1 MGINTPKKN
10 RVDQT
15 SSDQA
20 LIDGLNKHEAAI
32 PAVVIA
38 GVTVATKALVTTVQ
52 SRIDSSKAVL
62 SKRAAWQAAIQDD
75 RALRD
80 KTKTFVAGL
89 KQALLVAFAGQIDA
103 LAAFGLTARKVPVAT
118 PEQRIAAT
126 AKALATR
133 AARHTM
139 GSKQKAD
146 VKGTVA
152 PAAPASPTVPA
163 PTPAPTPTVA
173 PIVAEPALPVAQPV
187 TAPAPTMPATQPAA
201 SAPVAVATPAA
212 APIAAPVPV
221 APVASPIAVP
231 PVTAPAPAAAPAA
244 PAVTPA
250 APATP
255 THLA

>member
-89 KQALLVAFAGQIDA
+89 KQALLVSRWITIGRARPYPRGRAGSFRTTCRSRAFISFVRRSLPSKRWRLFFYSG
-103 LAAFGLTARKVPVAT
+103 
-118 PEQRIAAT
+118 
-126 AKALATR
+126 
-133 AARHTM
+133 AAR
-139 GSKQKAD
+139 
-146 VKGTVA
+146 
-152 PAAPASPTVPA
+152 ASCVFSRSTSRSS
-163 PTPAPTPTVA
+163 
-173 PIVAEPALPVAQPV
+173 
-187 TAPAPTMPATQPAA
+187 
-201 SAPVAVATPAA
+201 SA
-212 APIAAPVPV
+212 
-221 APVASPIAVP
+221 
-231 PVTAPAPAAAPAA
+231 
-244 PAVTPA
+244 
-250 APATP
+250 
-255 THLA
+255 

>member
-139 GSKQKAD
+139 GPKQRLPLRR
-146 VKGTVA
+146 GTRGIPLQFA
-152 PAAPASPTVPA
+152 RR
-163 PTPAPTPTVA
+163 
-173 PIVAEPALPVAQPV
+173 
-187 TAPAPTMPATQPAA
+187 AA
-201 SAPVAVATPAA
+201 SA
-212 APIAAPVPV
+212 
-221 APVASPIAVP
+221 AS
-231 PVTAPAPAAAPAA
+231 
-244 PAVTPA
+244 
-250 APATP
+250 
-255 THLA
+255 L